1 MSENAQAILRALANT
16 SSRKITV
23 LGDFCLDKYLYID
36 PDKDEISLETG
47 LTAYQVVE
55 TRNSPGGAGAVAHNL
70 RALGAQVYCVGLLGN
85 DGEGYDLLQAL
96 QRIGA
101 VTRDMVKAVERPTN
115 TYTKPMRRQ
124 PDGLWQEMN
133 RLDMR
138 SFTPLPPPLEER
150 LVESLRLAVSETMGV
165 VVADQFLERNFAV
178 VTDRVRDALSDLALQ
193 NPGKFFYVD
202 SRNFAAEYRHVITK
216 CNEQELVK
224 AMEPGADPGDRETIL
239 RNGRLLQKK
248 GGCAAVVTLGAQG
261 ACVFEE
267 SGETWLPAFPVEGPL
282 DTVGAG
288 DATSAGTILGL
299 TLGLSLPAAAL
310 LGSCVSSITIQQIG
324 VTGTATVKQVAERL
338 QTI

>member
-1 MSENAQAILRALANT
+1 MRENAEAILRALGDAP
-16 SSRKITV
+16 SRKVTV

-36 PDKDEISLETG
+36 PDKDETSLETG

-55 TRNSPGGAGAVAHNL
+55 TRNSPGGGGAVAHNL

-96 QRIGA
+96 KHIGA
-101 VTRDMVKAVERPTN
+101 DSRGMVQTAERPTN

-124 PDGLWQEMN
+124 PDGLWREMN

-138 SFTPLPPPLEER
+138 SFAPLPTPLEER
-150 LVESLRLAVSETMGV
+150 LIESLTQAVSETMGV
-165 VVADQFLERNFAV
+165 VVADQYLERNFAA
-178 VTDRVRDALSDLALQ
+178 VTDRVRAALSDLAAK
-193 NPGKFFYVD
+193 NPGKFFYAD
-202 SRNFAAEYRHVITK
+202 SRSFVAEYRHVITK
-216 CNEQELVK
+216 CNETELLH
-224 AMEPGADPGDRETIL
+224 ALEPSADTSDREAIL
-239 RNGRLLQKK
+239 RNGRLLQKR
-248 GGCAAVVTLGAQG
+248 GGNAAVVTLGPQG

-310 LGSCVSSITIQQIG
+310 LGSCISSITIQQIG
-324 VTGTATVKQVAERL
+324 VTGTATVEQVSERL
-338 QTI
+338 RTI